1 MSDTRPCTCAPD
13 ERPYPCQ
20 HKYALGECR
29 KAHIRAL
36 RLERDRLHADTEM
49 LRAECDRAWKEV
61 DAIAK
66 ERDALKKDAAQSR
79 QDVAPQAP
87 AIPADIDAVMGMVR
101 IYGTC
106 RANWQGVAADQAL
119 DRIRAM
125 LAAPAIPA
133 DVLELLREAWARY
146 IKVGYGASHEDVA
159 ECRDFC
165 ARIDAVLEQNGGSK

>member
-1 MSDTRPCTCAPD
+1 
-13 ERPYPCQ
+13 
-20 HKYALGECR
+20 
-29 KAHIRAL
+29 
-36 RLERDRLHADTEM
+36 M

-79 QDVAPQAP
+79 QDGAPQAP

-133 DVLELLREAWARY
+133 DVLELLREARR
-146 IKVGYGASHEDVA
+146 HEHRITW
-159 ECRDFC
+159 CGC
-165 ARIDAVLEQNGGSK
+165 ALCESLRNRIDAVMREHATQPPPAPAST